1 MLCIHKTHLVGDIEV
16 CLLGRLPIRPAASHG
31 LLRV

>member
-1 MLCIHKTHLVGDIEV
+1 MLESHKTHLVGEIEA
-16 CLLGRLPIRPAASHG
+16 CLLGRLIIRPAASHG